1 MREPGGPLL
10 LEPFGRAPWLPSTA
24 TLYLRSTRH
33 HDATIA
39 SIRSLAGSLDE
50 ALPLYDVQRVSDRLD
65 RRLLTERRLAS
76 ASLLVALIALI
87 LAAIGL
93 YGVMA
98 FAVAIRSREFGVRI
112 ALGARA
118 TTVHLLVLRHAFA
131 TAVAGVGLG
140 LLCAAA
146 VVRLVSSRLWGL
158 QPFDPAIFAMCALV
172 LLLTAMLASWL
183 PAIRATRVDPIT
195 VLRHDST

>member
-1 MREPGGPLL
+1 
-10 LEPFGRAPWLPSTA
+10 
-24 TLYLRSTRH
+24 
-33 HDATIA
+33 
-39 SIRSLAGSLDE
+39 
-50 ALPLYDVQRVSDRLD
+50 
-65 RRLLTERRLAS
+65 
-76 ASLLVALIALI
+76 LLVALIALI